1 VDAMNELNIKN
12 PIFESAYIDGQ
23 YSKAEVI
30 ETIDSFI
37 TPEKLNESDET
48 VLGGVLFTINDSGIK
63 NLTLLQ
69 LIKKIELN
77 KTNASKALLAK
88 IYSVAEIK
96 SQIDLI
102 KEENRK
108 ENRKLIIG
116 SCILVS
122 ILALILA
129 YKYNLIKMPISPAT
143 EGAKVVVLDT
153 ARLAYSATVP
163 YMSKQLTPEQAQQVS
178 LQYRDNL
185 QKVVREYTDN
195 GYIIINRSAVYVT
208 SETNDITDQVIK
220 SLGFEPVERE
230 RFDADYSNQEKYEV
244 LKTFAQTN
252 VSDYETAALNDA
264 NQAINAQA
272 EQQLN
277 NAEVITDSNGQSID
291 IE

>member
-1 VDAMNELNIKN
+1 MNELNIKN
-12 PIFESAYIDGQ
+12 PIFESAYIDSQ

-129 YKYNLIKMPISPAT
+129 YKYNLIKMPVSPAT

-277 NAEVITDSNGQSID
+277 NAELITDSNGQSID

>member
-1 VDAMNELNIKN
+1 MNELNIKN
-12 PIFESAYIDGQ
+12 PIFESAYIDSQ

>member
-1 VDAMNELNIKN
+1 MNELNIKN

-264 NQAINAQA
+264 NQAINTQA

>member
-1 VDAMNELNIKN
+1 MNELNIKN

-30 ETIDSFI
+30 ETINSFI

-185 QKVVREYTDN
+185 QKVIQEYTDN

-208 SETNDITDQVIK
+208 SEKNDITDQVIK

-244 LKTFAQTN
+244 LKSFAQTN
-252 VSDYETAALNDA
+252 VSNYETAALNDA

-277 NAEVITDSNGQSID
+277 NAEVITNSNGQSID

>member
-1 VDAMNELNIKN
+1 MNELNIKN

>member
-1 VDAMNELNIKN
+1 MNELNIKN

-30 ETIDSFI
+30 KTIDSFI

-185 QKVVREYTDN
+185 QKVIQEYTDN

-208 SETNDITDQVIK
+208 SEKNDITDQVIK

-244 LKTFAQTN
+244 LKSFAQTN